1 MSILMLAFVITAP
14 SVAIATDS
22 GKAVFI
28 KTTCN
33 GEISSQLLSSLKS
46 AIGAS
51 PKYRVV
57 HTMDDDGRMD
67 VVLTIIMKCSEH
79 NSITGVASVFGQAKC
94 FSRTDC
100 HVVVDGSS
108 LRSDLCDSNAAA
120 ACGRV
125 LFKAFDDYMS
135 NPLGPKLKVQ

>member
-46 AIGAS
+46 DWCVAKVSRCA
-51 PKYRVV
+51 
-57 HTMDDDGRMD
+57 HHGR
-67 VVLTIIMKCSEH
+67 
-79 NSITGVASVFGQAKC
+79 
-94 FSRTDC
+94 
-100 HVVVDGSS
+100 
-108 LRSDLCDSNAAA
+108 
-120 ACGRV
+120 
-125 LFKAFDDYMS
+125 
-135 NPLGPKLKVQ
+135 